1 MDGQSLARVATDCRL
16 ALRVGFGWGFA
27 EGLFFFLVP
36 DVFISFATLF
46 SLRAGV
52 AAWVASIAGSAVA
65 VVVLYALM
73 VIVGLDYPGFLD
85 ELPGISTQLVAEVSR
100 DVGEGG
106 LPYTP
111 LFMLSGVPLKVW
123 AAGAFANGFPLGA
136 VLLWTVFARVV
147 RIAPTILGVRLARRL
162 GPTRP
167 EAHPVGW
174 CAALAAFWVVFYA
187 VYFVRMSG

>member
-1 MDGQSLARVATDCRL
+1 MDGPSLIRVASDLRLAR
-16 ALRVGFGWGFA
+16 RVGFGWGFA
-27 EGLFFFLVP
+27 EGLFFFIVP
-36 DVFISFATLF
+36 DVFVSFATLF
-46 SLRAGV
+46 SFRAGV
-52 AAWVASIAGSAVA
+52 AAWMASIAGSVVA
-65 VVVLYALM
+65 VFLLYLLM
-73 VIVGLDYPGFLD
+73 VAGGQDYAAFLVA
-85 ELPGISTQLVAEVSR
+85 LPGISTELVSR
-100 DVGEGG
+100 LFGEIGAQG